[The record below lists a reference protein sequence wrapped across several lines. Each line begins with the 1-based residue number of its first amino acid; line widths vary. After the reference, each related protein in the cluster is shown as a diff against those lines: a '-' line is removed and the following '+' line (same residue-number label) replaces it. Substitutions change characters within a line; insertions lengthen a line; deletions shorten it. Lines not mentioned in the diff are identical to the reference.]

1 MKLVFFLNS
10 ASPHQIPYIKELKKY
25 ECVSELILVVPKID
39 SEERKKIGWNTEE
52 MLLNSHIQYLL
63 SPSDQTLTKILDSD
77 ETFCFFSG
85 IRAESNVFRWFKFS
99 LNFKVRRYIITEG
112 PYTYHKPLFLHYIR
126 FILQDYKYI
135 KYISGI
141 FAIGP
146 QAVKYYKSLSSS
158 WKVFPFQYVTE
169 NKRRDFFPKEGNLKL
184 LFVGNLTKRK
194 NVLFLLRSLKGIS
207 NITLTIVGT
216 GKEQSKLEE
225 AAKKYNLNV
234 AFKGSKPMNEVSSIM
249 QQHDVLVLPSLHDGW
264 GAVINE
270 ALTLGLFC
278 LVSDKC
284 GAKALIKDCKNG
296 IIFSLNEES
305 LVNALNYCKNNI
317 NQIRNEIS
325 NRIENSKNISGNS
338 VAEYF
343 INCIK
348 Q

>member
-1 MKLVFFLNS
+1 M
-10 ASPHQIPYIKELKKY
+10 
-25 ECVSELILVVPKID
+25 
-39 SEERKKIGWNTEE
+39 
-52 MLLNSHIQYLL
+52 
-63 SPSDQTLTKILDSD
+63 
-77 ETFCFFSG
+77 
-85 IRAESNVFRWFKFS
+85 
-99 LNFKVRRYIITEG
+99 
-112 PYTYHKPLFLHYIR
+112 
-126 FILQDYKYI
+126 YKYI

-194 NVLFLLRSLKGIS
+194 NVLFLLRSLKRIS

-296 IIFSLNEES
+296 IIFSLNEKS
-305 LVNALNYCKNNI
+305 LVNALNYCKNNS